1 MRKVGANVGILFYE
15 EPVKKKKKRK
25 MFEDG
30 IAYNNSS
37 NVLLLRKNRLNIK
50 SGTLFTEKQISVLP
64 LKKKKP
70 RVSFTIK

>member
-1 MRKVGANVGILFYE
+1 
-15 EPVKKKKKRK
+15 